1 MIQRYI
7 DEHRQQEQRLSN
19 LYDYYKGITAI
30 TKRRLADATKP
41 NNKVVSPYAGY
52 ITDTFTG
59 YFMGEPVVYQC
70 EKNEELLS
78 RLNELFNYNDE
89 AATDAELAKDASIF
103 GVAYELLY
111 TDENADIRFKKID
124 ATKAIPIFDN
134 TLEEDLL
141 YFIRYYDDTD
151 IMSGKKTT
159 YVEVYSREWIRYY
172 VDEYALKLV
181 REVPHAFKGV
191 PINIYQNNEEELGD
205 FENVISLIDAYDKI
219 TSDSVND
226 MEYFADCYLALYG
239 MSGTEAEDIAA
250 MKEQRVL
257 LMETDAKAEWLTK
270 SINDTYVENLKNR
283 LDAQIHK
290 FSRCPSMT
298 DENFAANASGV
309 AIKYKLMG
317 LENATSKKERAF
329 KKALQRRIEL
339 ICNIFSVMGSDYD
352 YRDVQMVFTRNIPAN
367 LNEMADVVNKIG
379 NLLSKETQISLLPID
394 VNPEAELKRREEEET
409 IAYDFEGEEDDE
421 RLLGEASS
429 GERSQSS
436 EIRGTE
442 PKAATQAL

>member
-1 MIQRYI
+1 MVQRYI
-7 DEHRQQEQRLSN
+7 NEHRKEEERLST

-30 TKRRLADATKP
+30 TKRRLNDAAKP
-41 NNKVVSPYAGY
+41 NNKVMSPYAGY

-59 YFMGEPVVYQC
+59 YFMGEPVSYSC
-70 EKNEELLS
+70 DDNEELLT
-78 RLNELFNYNDE
+78 RIMELFNYNDE
-89 AATDAELAKDASIF
+89 AATNAELAKDASIF

-124 ATKAIPIFDN
+124 AIKAIPIYDN

-159 YVEVYSREWIRYY
+159 YVEVYSRDWIRYY
-172 VDEYALKLV
+172 VDEYALKLI

-191 PINIYQNNEEELGD
+191 PINIYQNNEEQLGD
-205 FENVISLIDAYDKI
+205 YESVISLIDAYDKI

-226 MEYFADCYLALYG
+226 IEYFADCYLALYG
-239 MSGTEAEDIAA
+239 MSGTDAEDIAA

-257 LMETDAKAEWLTK
+257 LMETDARAEWLTK
-270 SINDTYVENLKNR
+270 QINDTYVENLKNR

-290 FSRCPSMT
+290 FSRCPSMS
-298 DENFAANASGV
+298 DENFAANSSGV

-339 ICNIFSVMGSDYD
+339 ICNIYGVMGTDYD
-352 YRDVQMVFTRNIPAN
+352 YRSIQMIFTRNIPAN
-367 LNEMADVVNKIG
+367 LTEMADVVNKVG

-394 VNPEAELKRREEEET
+394 VNPQVELKRREEEET
-409 IAYDFEGEEDDE
+409 IAYTFEDENEEQGI
-421 RLLGEASS
+421 LGTASI
-429 GERSQSS
+429 G
-436 EIRGTE
+436 
-442 PKAATQAL
+442 K